1 MSAARAIVHKA
12 LLHEKG
18 RAMYAPLDHMPSLA
32 VMAGLGSQRG
42 AKHAAIE
49 RSMAMRL
56 PRGME
61 RRLW

>member
-1 MSAARAIVHKA
+1 
-12 LLHEKG
+12 
-18 RAMYAPLDHMPSLA
+18 MYVPLDHMPSLA

-49 RSMAMRL
+49 RSMAMQV